1 MKYFRKRNS
10 KGFTLIELMIV
21 IAIIGILAAVAIPN
35 FMSARDKAR
44 RTSAKQALGAI
55 RKAMEMYIT
64 DQDFYPSNMG
74 TTQTGAVSY
83 LGSYTNI
90 TNLYAAFRNSALSAA
105 TITASA
111 YTLTAIALDRPSTPC
126 TAIGGTV
133 GDNVWSFPE

>member
-1 MKYFRKRNS
+1 MKYLRNRNS

-44 RTSAKQALGAI
+44 RTSAKQSLGAI
-55 RKAMEMYIT
+55 RKAMEMYAA
-64 DQDFYPSNMG
+64 DHDFYPSIG
-74 TTQTGAVSY
+74 ITQTGAVSY
-83 LGSYTNI
+83 IGKYTNI

-111 YTLTAIALDRPSTPC
+111 YTLTALALDRPSTPC